1 MLNDD
6 NQLEFEKVVSKIGF
20 PLAFEDYRATY
31 KYNANIEKISE
42 FEDKLEMYIGNDYNA
57 VLQTIKEYKDI
68 FDTELY
74 IFHIGKYLDKDYK
87 ASKEA
92 EILKTKYYPHI
103 YYTSNYVR
111 PTNTSLNYCNNLL
124 KNIDVVDL
132 GVNLKTGKLV
142 IESSQELYGD
152 KDLIK
157 NSYNK
162 NLSKFEEIKN
172 KIGLENV
179 LKYLDLEN
187 LIDFCK
193 YDNLGSF
200 LFRKLKLETSK
211 NDEKYFEKYEQVIF
225 EYLEYMD
232 LDKMLIFANY
242 FYYSKY
248 NMTEGYTEEDI
259 NKLLEYTQNVEQIID
274 NKYDT
279 FVFKTKKTLISF
291 QSVKSSINTL
301 KKCFI
306 NGTFFTIDQ
315 IKEISQKLLN
325 GEISIKTIN
334 KDIFKNSLS
343 FTNDEYIMLL
353 KNDNNFEY
361 ILENELL
368 SKDEILDIYED
379 LKKIS
384 NSELNRLYEFNIIN
398 NEYLLKKYM
407 SDDINIEVIKNIRD
421 NTNKQNELEKIVSNF
436 ELITL
441 FLDEN
446 KEDDFYKYQLLY
458 KTLLLDNKNE
468 EEKNNLGIELI
479 GQIKELLDVTKIKN
493 LYDLGLITREVF
505 IDSINIFSLFDLFI
519 DGKLNSNELRDL
531 YNLGLI
537 SENILKEYLLN
548 KNIQNDKKIVLVYG
562 MFPNENDINYRKN
575 LLKEV
580 LDFNYSSI
588 EDENAPIYNH
598 QFIIEQNNIWT
609 VVSKYDSSF
618 RQSILNNGYIIFYLP
633 NKNLYIIEQVF
644 YNQRIVYGSA
654 SFVITDIE
662 FDKNKDLL
670 ILDNTINKIYLNSLY
685 INNKAD
691 KLVSTGWVN
700 SLNRYLENM

>member
-259 NKLLEYTQNVEQIID
+259 NK
-274 NKYDT
+274 
-279 FVFKTKKTLISF
+279 
-291 QSVKSSINTL
+291 
-301 KKCFI
+301 
-306 NGTFFTIDQ
+306 
-315 IKEISQKLLN
+315 
-325 GEISIKTIN
+325 
-334 KDIFKNSLS
+334 
-343 FTNDEYIMLL
+343 M
-353 KNDNNFEY
+353 
-361 ILENELL
+361 
-368 SKDEILDIYED
+368 
-379 LKKIS
+379 
-384 NSELNRLYEFNIIN
+384 
-398 NEYLLKKYM
+398 
-407 SDDINIEVIKNIRD
+407 
-421 NTNKQNELEKIVSNF
+421 
-436 ELITL
+436 
-441 FLDEN
+441 
-446 KEDDFYKYQLLY
+446 
-458 KTLLLDNKNE
+458 
-468 EEKNNLGIELI
+468 
-479 GQIKELLDVTKIKN
+479 
-493 LYDLGLITREVF
+493 
-505 IDSINIFSLFDLFI
+505 
-519 DGKLNSNELRDL
+519 
-531 YNLGLI
+531 
-537 SENILKEYLLN
+537 LN
-548 KNIQNDKKIVLVYG
+548 K
-562 MFPNENDINYRKN
+562 
-575 LLKEV
+575 
-580 LDFNYSSI
+580 
-588 EDENAPIYNH
+588 
-598 QFIIEQNNIWT
+598 
-609 VVSKYDSSF
+609 
-618 RQSILNNGYIIFYLP
+618 
-633 NKNLYIIEQVF
+633 
-644 YNQRIVYGSA
+644 
-654 SFVITDIE
+654 
-662 FDKNKDLL
+662 
-670 ILDNTINKIYLNSLY
+670 
-685 INNKAD
+685 
-691 KLVSTGWVN
+691 
-700 SLNRYLENM
+700 